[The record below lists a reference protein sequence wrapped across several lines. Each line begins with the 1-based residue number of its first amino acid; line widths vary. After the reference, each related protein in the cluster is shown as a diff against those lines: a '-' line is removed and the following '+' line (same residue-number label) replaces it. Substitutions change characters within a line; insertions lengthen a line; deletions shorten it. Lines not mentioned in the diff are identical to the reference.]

1 MIYKKKKLTIKL
13 LSHAFY
19 EMSKKRLERLEEAE
33 GGSKKLQQFL
43 LLLGHVTLILNSSL
57 QFRLLFRGRYQSLEL
72 HARIT
77 LFVLQYK
84 IQILILV
91 LLFGRQQCV
100 PALTTTLCIG
110 NSAEICSK
118 INAMSLLLVLHCKQ
132 MLFKMKMKLNQGHR
146 TCKLILSVQI
156 K

>member
-1 MIYKKKKLTIKL
+1 MHFMRCQRKDQKGWRRPREDLKNFNSFFFSSGM
-13 LSHAFY
+13 SHLY
-19 EMSKKRLERLEEAE
+19 
-33 GGSKKLQQFL
+33 
-43 LLLGHVTLILNSSL
+43 SSL

-91 LLFGRQQCV
+91 LFGRQQSV

-118 INAMSLLLVLHCKQ
+118 INAMSLLLVLHCEQ
-132 MLFKMKMKLNQGHR
+132 MLFKMKMKLNQSHR
-146 TCKLILSVQI
+146 TCKFILSVQI